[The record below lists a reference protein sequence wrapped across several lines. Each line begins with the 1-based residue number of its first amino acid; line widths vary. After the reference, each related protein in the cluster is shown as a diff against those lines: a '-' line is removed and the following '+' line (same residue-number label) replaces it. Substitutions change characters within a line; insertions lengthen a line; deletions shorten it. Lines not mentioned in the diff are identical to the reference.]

1 MECVIAL
8 QLEPRAC
15 LLLFDDLLLFA
26 NALTDWTLHTID
38 LLKPL
43 NLFLCRRSH
52 PITVLHQLPQQIAQI
67 RPLPKT
73 IQKVFPRKHSRSKGH
88 HRPQRLTPRNNPI
101 RQHSQHVTLRLRGSH
116 MIHLKLLSVCCLL
129 LHRLNRTRITHLART
144 RLKSCLERLHTCV
157 TVVPESLDLHFC
169 SLFNS
174 F

>member
-8 QLEPRAC
+8 QLEPRAS
-15 LLLFDDLLLFA
+15 LLLFDNLFLFT
-26 NALTDWTLHTID
+26 NALTDRALHTID

-43 NLFLCRRSH
+43 NLFLCSRSH

-73 IQKVFPRKHSRSKGH
+73 IQKVLPRKHGRSNGH
-88 HRPQRLTPRNNPI
+88 HSPQWLIPRTNPI
-101 RQHSQHVTLRLRGSH
+101 RQHAQHMTLRLRRSH
-116 MIHLKLLSVCCLL
+116 LIHLKLLSVNPLL

-157 TVVPESLDLHFC
+157 TIVPESFDLHFC
-169 SLFNS
+169 LLFNS